1 MSPREIMSSDT
12 PDILADSSRRD
23 APLFDRILRKR
34 LLAILEGL
42 QDCRITIEE
51 NGETLV
57 LGTQARKTDETLVA
71 HIRIHD
77 SAFYRQVGLNGSVGA
92 GEAYM
97 DGLWDCE
104 DLVALTRILVRNRDH
119 LDAMETGLAR
129 IGGSA
134 MRIWGALMRNTRKGS
149 RRNIAA
155 HYDLGNDL
163 FKLFLDENLMY
174 SSAIFESEDDTLE
187 VASTR
192 KLDRICRKLDL
203 GPQHH
208 VLEIGSGWGG
218 FALHAARH
226 YGCHVTTTT
235 ISREQHDLAAERIE
249 AAGLIDRVT
258 LLLEDYRDLKGRFD
272 RVVSIEMIEAIGHQ
286 YLDTYFATV
295 NRLLKPDGMA
305 LIQAITI
312 EDHRYKQ
319 ALKAV
324 DFIKRFIF
332 PGSFIPSISAM
343 TRAIGRNSDMKLF
356 NLEDI
361 GPSYALT
368 LRAWRN
374 RFLDRIDEVR
384 ALGYPDRFIRMWVF
398 YLTYC
403 EGGFIERSIGD
414 VHMLLCK
421 PEARPA
427 QPLGC
432 LCHQVQPT
440 APYCLAKSTCS
451 RTPQAP
457 PAGFP
462 GVHAGCR
469 ARHCFG
475 RCNPH
480 RQDLQCR
487 QVAGMQNS
495 PRPRRTVL
503 LAEAQDQSPAAR
515 HADDYLPITAR
526 LAWRTYRQ

>member
-1 MSPREIMSSDT
+1 MNTREITTSDS
-12 PDILADSSRRD
+12 PEILAGSERRQ
-23 APLFDRILRKR
+23 APLLDRILRKR
-34 LLAILEGL
+34 LLDLLKNMRG
-42 QDCRITIEE
+42 CRIVLDEDGETYVLGLPAAIPA
-51 NGETLV
+51 ETLV
-57 LGTQARKTDETLVA
+57 V
-71 HIRIHD
+71 HIHIHN
-77 SAFYRQVGLNGSVGA
+77 SAFYRQVALNGSVGA

-97 DGLWDCE
+97 DGLWDCD

-134 MRIWGALMRNTRKGS
+134 LRVWGALMRNTRKGS

-174 SSAIFESEDDTLE
+174 SSAIFESEDDSLE
-187 VASTR
+187 TASTR
-192 KLDRICRKLDL
+192 KLNRICQKLDL

-208 VLEIGSGWGG
+208 VLEIGTGWGG
-218 FALHAARH
+218 FALYAAKH
-226 YGCHVTTTT
+226 FGCRVTTTT
-235 ISREQHDLAAERIE
+235 ISREQHDLARERIE
-249 AAGLIDRVT
+249 AAGLGDRVT
-258 LLLEDYRDLKGRFD
+258 LLLEDYRDLKGRYD

-295 NRLLKPDGMA
+295 NRLLKADGMA

-343 TRAIGRNSDMKLF
+343 TSAIGRNSDMKLF

-368 LRAWRN
+368 LRAWRQ
-374 RFLDRIDEVR
+374 RFLARIEDVR
-384 ALGYPDRFIRMWVF
+384 ALGYPERFIRMWVF

-414 VHMLLCK
+414 VHLLLCK

-427 QPLGC
+427 QF
-432 LCHQVQPT
+432 V
-440 APYCLAKSTCS
+440 
-451 RTPQAP
+451 
-457 PAGFP
+457 
-462 GVHAGCR
+462 
-469 ARHCFG
+469 
-475 RCNPH
+475 
-480 RQDLQCR
+480 
-487 QVAGMQNS
+487 
-495 PRPRRTVL
+495 PRL
-503 LAEAQDQSPAAR
+503 EA
-515 HADDYLPITAR
+515 IKT
-526 LAWRTYRQ
+526 T